1 MESQEMEQKLNKE
14 EYDKW
19 TEFRTVQS
27 NKITRK
33 EQEMIAT
40 IHSKYFAH
48 KYYLP
53 CGCSPKQWNNWIK
66 QINDL
71 YELGYRK
78 NT

>member
-1 MESQEMEQKLNKE
+1 
-14 EYDKW
+14 
-19 TEFRTVQS
+19 
-27 NKITRK
+27 
-33 EQEMIAT
+33 MIAT

-53 CGCSPKQWNNWIK
+53 CGCSPKQWNQWIK
-66 QINDL
+66 QINEL